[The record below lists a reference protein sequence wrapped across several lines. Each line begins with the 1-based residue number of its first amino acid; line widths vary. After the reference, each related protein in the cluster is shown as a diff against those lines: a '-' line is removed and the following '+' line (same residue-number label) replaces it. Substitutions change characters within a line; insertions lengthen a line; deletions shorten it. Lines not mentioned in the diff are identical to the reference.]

1 MFKHFSYLI
10 DRYRCIVNSKLT
22 ESFISQSL
30 AVFCSLLPDLANG
43 AITYGSDTTAPF
55 DYLTTATYSC
65 DSGYGLGV
73 APMGFMRTCGTIG
86 EWTGSDVTCDR
97 KLICHVY
104 MNYTSAKAKHIQ

>member
-43 AITYGSDTTAPF
+43 VITYASDTTDPF

-65 DSGYGLGV
+65 DSGYGLG
-73 APMGFMRTCGTIG
+73 AAQMGVTRTCGTMG
-86 EWTGSDVTCDR
+86 EWTGSSVTCDR
-97 KLICHVY
+97 KLICL
-104 MNYTSAKAKHIQ
+104 T